1 MKIVLLSL
9 LLSVSFYCKKH
20 DPPGLKSYPPDVAV
34 AWMNM
39 QLRLTKGTTGFN
51 SVVSNR
57 SYAYA
62 GLVLYESIA
71 QGISGYQSIASQLN
85 GGLIV
90 PVPDKHKKYFW
101 LASANAAMAFISK
114 HLFANTSPSLIA
126 AIDSLE
132 MDFDKKFFALASADD
147 IQSAAAYGRQVASA
161 IFDWS
166 KTDGGHEAYNKITS
180 DSYVPPVGAGLWV
193 PTPPAFGKAVHPAWG
208 TNRTFIPQLAELTQP
223 GPPPAYSEDKNSDFY
238 KAVNEIYTISQSL
251 RPEDAV
257 TARFWADLPANYNVP
272 AHAANI
278 VTQLILLKKLSLPE
292 AAILYCKH
300 GMAGNEAIITCYKT
314 KYQHN
319 VLRPV
324 TYIRKV
330 LGDTA
335 WNSLIPTPS
344 FPEYS
349 SAHAVV
355 SGAMATVL
363 AETFGSHFS
372 FTDHTYSQLYG
383 SRTFASF
390 DDYAKEAA
398 LSRLYGGIH

>member
-1 MKIVLLSL
+1 
-9 LLSVSFYCKKH
+9 
-20 DPPGLKSYPPDVAV
+20 
-34 AWMNM
+34 
-39 QLRLTKGTTGFN
+39 
-51 SVVSNR
+51 
-57 SYAYA
+57 
-62 GLVLYESIA
+62 
-71 QGISGYQSIASQLN
+71 
-85 GGLIV
+85 
-90 PVPDKHKKYFW
+90 
-101 LASANAAMAFISK
+101 
-114 HLFANTSPSLIA
+114 
-126 AIDSLE
+126 
-132 MDFDKKFFALASADD
+132 MDFDKNFSAMASANE
-147 IQSAAAYGRQVASA
+147 IQSAVVYGRQVASA

-193 PTPPAFGKAVHPAWG
+193 PTPPAFGKPFHPAWG

-223 GPPPAYSEDKNSDFY
+223 GPPPVYSEDQNSDFY
-238 KAVNEIYTISQSL
+238 KAVHEIYTISQSL
-251 RPEDAV
+251 RPEDTV
-257 TARFWADLPANYNVP
+257 IARFWADLPANYNVP

-292 AAILYCKH
+292 AAVLYCKH

-324 TYIRKV
+324 TYIRNV
-330 LGDTA
+330 LGHA
-335 WNSLIPTPS
+335 MWNSLIPTPS

-355 SGAMATVL
+355 SAAMATVL
-363 AETFGSHFS
+363 TETFGDRFT

-383 SRTFASF
+383 PRSFSSF

-398 LSRLYGGIH
+398 LSRLYGGIHYRFAADEGLKQGRKVGELVNKLKFNKK